1 MKMRTPRLLTRWAL
15 ITASIAAL
23 FFLSAGTL
31 RIASLRNYLVALSF
45 LLLVTMLAVDPGL
58 AQERAK
64 SKDAGTDESRF
75 TTGLLFVLTL
85 AIAGFSVGHCR
96 HAFNTPPPIRHLA
109 LAAFLLSGA
118 FQTWAMIANPFFSPV
133 VRIQT
138 ERGHHLIA
146 KGPYRLM
153 RHPGYF
159 AMCTAVPTSALAIG
173 SWLALAPA
181 AGFVAVIFRRARVED
196 EFLTRSLSG
205 YRSYARQVRGGLFP
219 TLDAWRQF
227 NLARV
232 LARISQ
238 ISKSWPKTWLSD
250 LNSKY

>member
-75 TTGLLFVLTL
+75 ATGLLFLLTL
-85 AIAGFSVGHCR
+85 AIAGFSVGHC
-96 HAFNTPPPIRHLA
+96 HQAFNTPPPIRHLA

-138 ERGHHLIA
+138 ERGHHLILT
-146 KGPYRLM
+146 GPYQLM

-159 AMCTAVPTSALAIG
+159 AMSISVPASALAIG
-173 SWLALAPA
+173 SWIALMPA
-181 AGFVAVIFRRARVED
+181 AGFVLLIKHRARLED
-196 EFLTRSLSG
+196 EFLRNNLPGYIAYATRVG
-205 YRSYARQVRGGLFP
+205 GPYAR
-219 TLDAWRQF
+219 
-227 NLARV
+227 
-232 LARISQ
+232 
-238 ISKSWPKTWLSD
+238 
-250 LNSKY
+250 

>member
-1 MKMRTPRLLTRWAL
+1 MKMRTPRLLTHWAL
-15 ITASIAAL
+15 VTASIAAL

-31 RIASLRNYLVALSF
+31 RIASLRNYLVAFSF
-45 LLLVTMLAVDPGL
+45 LLLFTMLAVDPSL
-58 AQERAK
+58 AEERAK
-64 SKDAGTDESRF
+64 PREPGTDDSRL
-75 TTGLLFVLTL
+75 TTGLLFLFTL
-85 AIAGFSVGHCR
+85 AVASFSVGHCR
-96 HAFNTPPPIRHLA
+96 PGFNVPPPIRHLA
-109 LAAFLLSGA
+109 LGAFLLSGA
-118 FQTWAMIANPFFSPV
+118 FQTWAMIVNPFFSPV

-159 AMCTAVPTSALAIG
+159 AMCIAVPTSALSIG

-181 AGFVAVIFRRARVED
+181 SGFVAVIFRRARMED
-196 EFLTRSLSG
+196 EFLTRNLSG

-219 TLDAWRQF
+219 TLDVWRRF

-232 LARISQ
+232 PARISQ